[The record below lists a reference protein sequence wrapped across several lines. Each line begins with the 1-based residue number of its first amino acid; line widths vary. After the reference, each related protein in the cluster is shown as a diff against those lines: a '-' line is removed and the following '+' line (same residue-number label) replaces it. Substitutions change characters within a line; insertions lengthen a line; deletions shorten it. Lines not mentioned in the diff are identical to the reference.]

1 MKILRK
7 LILLLP
13 KFGNKNT
20 KSKRFIDDWE
30 YNSIKKS
37 KEDEMNRILEKINNS
52 GIKSLSKTELEF
64 LNQYNKKSL

>member
-1 MKILRK
+1 MPKISHFFK
-7 LILLLP
+7 D
-13 KFGNKNT
+13 T